1 MLDTALGKEKVLEW
15 LVDKNVLRISLEG
28 HIDQSQYCDKIR
40 TVVQFIGDKLSAD
53 ELTLLW
59 KLQVSA
65 FDVRKQ
71 FKRVIFRY
79 LKA

>member
-65 FDVRKQ
+65 FDVR
-71 FKRVIFRY
+71 
-79 LKA
+79 